1 MDVTNNTRKNA
12 MTIADLLKM
21 EQEHRKAQKWL
32 MFSGNVVNDHGVTVP
47 VQIKS
52 FGFYNQIFRIGD
64 GIDYASSHS
73 INKVGEMKKH
83 ITDTINRIQTPA

>member
-1 MDVTNNTRKNA
+1 
-12 MTIADLLKM
+12 MTIADLLKL

-32 MFSGNVVNDHGVTVP
+32 MFSGDVTNDHGVTVH
-47 VQIKS
+47 VQLKS
-52 FGFYNQIFRIGD
+52 YGFYNQIFRLNND

-83 ITDTINRIQTPA
+83 ITDTINRIKTPA